1 MKKILI
7 LLAFFYPLA
16 INAYYGDVQNFIVE
30 ENSICLDAPEE
41 ASKSYISEES
51 SVSKNAQWST
61 QITLSFSPTSSN
73 YLKWFI
79 MADSANVNASSN
91 GYYLLLGGI
100 KRTLSFYCQKN
111 GKSTLIHQEEDKL
124 LDNSYNNVKI
134 DIKRDESDYWVLE
147 YILNDTLAN
156 AIDFYDSQVNFSS
169 FWGWYCVYTKTRSKS
184 FCFANNV
191 VEGEK
196 SSAPRVPKEGEL
208 LINEVL
214 FNPIGDGVDFV
225 EIYNASDTVFDLSI
239 CQLGNKKQIYTLP
252 YYILQPDSFVAITN
266 DSAILCSQ
274 YQCKIPINILQVDK
288 MLPLPNDS
296 GYIRLIA
303 DTILL
308 DSFSYNANM
317 HHVLLDNAEGVSLER
332 SEDGTWHS
340 TSTVL
345 QATPGYKNS
354 SDIHL
359 DANVFDS
366 ESEIDFVLNSSV
378 VSVYNLETLESV
390 ILRYRLRKQSRV
402 TVKIYTLSGYSV
414 YTIIESELLN
424 GEGNLYWDGRS
435 ENSGILPVGMY
446 VMLIEIYD
454 ENGKYMVE
462 KLPVAI
468 VP

>member
-1 MKKILI
+1 
-7 LLAFFYPLA
+7 
-16 INAYYGDVQNFIVE
+16 
-30 ENSICLDAPEE
+30 
-41 ASKSYISEES
+41 
-51 SVSKNAQWST
+51 
-61 QITLSFSPTSSN
+61 
-73 YLKWFI
+73 
-79 MADSANVNASSN
+79 
-91 GYYLLLGGI
+91 
-100 KRTLSFYCQKN
+100 
-111 GKSTLIHQEEDKL
+111 
-124 LDNSYNNVKI
+124 
-134 DIKRDESDYWVLE
+134 
-147 YILNDTLAN
+147 
-156 AIDFYDSQVNFSS
+156 
-169 FWGWYCVYTKTRSKS
+169 
-184 FCFANNV
+184 
-191 VEGEK
+191 
-196 SSAPRVPKEGEL
+196 
-208 LINEVL
+208 
-214 FNPIGDGVDFV
+214 
-225 EIYNASDTVFDLSI
+225 
-239 CQLGNKKQIYTLP
+239 
-252 YYILQPDSFVAITN
+252 VAITN

-317 HHVLLDNAEGVSLER
+317 HHVVLDNAEGVSLER

-414 YTIIESELLN
+414 YTIIESEFLN

-446 VMLIEIYD
+446 VVLIEIYD